1 MFHFHIV
8 YTITPPVNEKIHSC
22 FKKEDGDDDGKQIVY
37 NTVGPNV
44 CMGDHKVKTGL
55 CNILTLLLR
64 WTHAVIYN
72 FLIFSSHS
80 QFSCSSLSKPMNI
93 DSKSSEW

>member
-1 MFHFHIV
+1 MSLPYIAKHPTRWLLTNVEDITYMHGRLFHFHIV
-8 YTITPPVNEKIHSC
+8 YTITPPVNEKINSC

-64 WTHAVIYN
+64 
-72 FLIFSSHS
+72 
-80 QFSCSSLSKPMNI
+80 
-93 DSKSSEW
+93 